1 MKSPHVIYESPNK
14 GNITCSVQYIPNN
27 IDLEQYFG
35 WLAKELIERKVSCD
49 RTIIYCQTIKQCG
62 IIYGI
67 MKGLLGNHMHVRG
80 DPKNVLIEMLH
91 SCTPELN
98 KENILKSFS
107 DECGAIRLLIATI
120 AFGMGVD
127 CKGVKRVIHFGP

>member
-1 MKSPHVIYESPNK
+1 MMALTATATKATRDVIFNVLNMKSPHVIYESPNK
-14 GNITCSVQYIPNN
+14 GNITYSVQYMPNN

-67 MKGLLGNHMHVRG
+67 MKGNHMHVRG
-80 DPKNVLIEMLH
+80 DPKNVLIE
-91 SCTPELN
+91 
-98 KENILKSFS
+98 IY
-107 DECGAIRLLIATI
+107 IRAHLS
-120 AFGMGVD
+120 
-127 CKGVKRVIHFGP
+127 